1 MHIGPNIQSCPS
13 LKIHENVM
21 NTSSTQ
27 IYLGGK
33 ISSSGSNSE
42 NIRERCK
49 MGHIAISQI
58 KSLMKDVNMGKFT
71 VQTGLIFRDSIF
83 VSKILLNSEVWH
95 SLTQSQINELERID
109 KILLRH
115 ILNAHSKTG
124 IEWLYFDTGKI
135 NLGNLWHVLS
145 RDKTE
150 LIRRVY
156 ETQKVSNIAGDWF
169 NLVERDKKYLEIEM
183 SDTEIQGVSKEVFKS
198 YVTKKVKIKFLQHLH
213 ELKRTHSKSK
223 YMKCDDIKHADY
235 IKSPKLSHKE
245 KILLFKL
252 RSRTLDV
259 KENFKNQHRDLMC
272 ASCGLLEEN
281 QSHLLKCPELVSKLS
296 YIIKNDINENQIYGT
311 LEQQEIIVKVFSDVL
326 EVREK
331 LLNNHLEEI
340 SP

>member
-1 MHIGPNIQSCPS
+1 
-13 LKIHENVM
+13 
-21 NTSSTQ
+21 
-27 IYLGGK
+27 
-33 ISSSGSNSE
+33 
-42 NIRERCK
+42 

-135 NLGNLWHVLS
+135 NLGSLIRIRRLMYLWHVLS

-223 YMKCDDIKHADY
+223 YMKCDDIKQADY

-245 KILLFKL
+245 KMLVFKL

-272 ASCGLLEEN
+272 ASCGLFEEN

-296 YIIKNDINENQIYGT
+296 YIIDNNINENQIYGT
-311 LEQQEIIVKVFSDVL
+311 LKQQEIIVKVFSDVL
-326 EVREK
+326 EIREK
-331 LLNNHLEEI
+331 LRNNHLEEI
-340 SP
+340 SLLRRRAQCTFLHVGDNGAT